1 MSTIAERIAPLSQRR
16 DGSHFTQKFMQ
27 IGLTSHAAPQSSCN
41 NAKSGNLRDDTMNSL
56 KEKLRE
62 ADPSNLSDPLTDDT
76 VSLSNYLDRTG
87 AGTEAHFGSR
97 RTIATLVRD
106 EPLPSMFRETAS
118 ESDPVNATA
127 TWSPYIAAAVFLSLV
142 GAAAVHFTAATPST
156 DKGAVKPITKA
167 DVDKA
172 ATPDRGATAT
182 AAFFSAPP
190 AVDKAAWQTQAVAI
204 TPSSAAE
211 PEAWSDTVDT
221 FKKLLAEQKAS
232 QAPGL
237 QQSEAERVLGQLEAW
252 SKAKTR

>member
-1 MSTIAERIAPLSQRR
+1 
-16 DGSHFTQKFMQ
+16 
-27 IGLTSHAAPQSSCN
+27 
-41 NAKSGNLRDDTMNSL
+41 MNSL

-62 ADPSNLSDPLTDDT
+62 VEHTSKLSHSVNENT
-76 VSLSNYLDRTG
+76 VPLSNYPDATG
-87 AGTEAHFGSR
+87 NVSLALFGSR
-97 RTIATLVRD
+97 RALAYERD
-106 EPLPSMFRETAS
+106 EPLPSMFRDTDFRSVRDGKLFDVAPS
-118 ESDPVNATA
+118 ESDPVNAPTNFY
-127 TWSPYIAAAVFLSLV
+127 PYV
-142 GAAAVHFTAATPST
+142 GAALFLCLVGSVAVYFAAANPSS

-252 SKAKTR
+252 SKAKAR